1 MAEQTAAHWLQKAE
15 QARIRADQM
24 QDLTAR
30 ETMLDVAAKYDV
42 MAQHAEGR
50 EVRARTRL
58 DKGRA
63 AK

>member
-1 MAEQTAAHWLQKAE
+1 MHDPAA
-15 QARIRADQM
+15 RDS
-24 QDLTAR
+24 
-30 ETMLDVAAKYDV
+30 MLDVAAKYDV

-58 DKGRA
+58 EKSRV